1 MKRILFLALAAFALF
16 SCNKE
21 MAIVENESQSQ
32 PLKYVFNIAE
42 KPSFDANTR
51 AVKTSWEEGDKIY
64 INFDDATPTSLTD
77 FTVLKYDGSAW
88 VVDNEGNGP
97 GDKTSGTLDALYYAN
112 PSPTLADFGD
122 GGKAFSNS
130 VADFGKYMFLN
141 KNNIDYTVDDGEV
154 KASISLDFE
163 KNIDRTYVQFCITEL
178 GEDDDWWF
186 VTEDRSHPEENGISA
201 WVPEWQVVD
210 DEGRFSYL
218 SSTGFSRSN
227 YSLNKRTDGHYFYS
241 SIVQNADKITI
252 TLVKGTGDTQM
263 EYSKTF
269 SKNISG
275 KCAAITFKGPQL
287 DENGEPTNGWTKKTG
302 KINGHEYVNMGN
314 GLKWATM
321 NLGASKPED
330 FGDYYAWGE
339 TATKDTYTIMNYVL
353 ADIPENAAY
362 PENTGWIYINKYT
375 FDDKAERILG
385 DPAVWYNASGEF
397 IGDNKST
404 FADYNYEDDAART
417 LWESTWRT
425 PTEEEYQWLLD
436 DNNCS
441 SEFVED
447 YHESGEG
454 GMLFTS
460 KVNGNELFFPLAG
473 SFGDKF
479 YEGYGH
485 YWTATRSS
493 NESDFAL
500 VFGFQ
505 NNGKWS
511 LSDGDRFLGF
521 TIRPVSD

>member
-1 MKRILFLALAAFALF
+1 MKKILYLALAAFALF

-21 MAIVENESQSQ
+21 MTIVEEESQPQ
-32 PLKYVFNIAE
+32 PLKYVFNVAE
-42 KPSFDANTR
+42 KPSFDADTR
-51 AVKTSWEEGDKIY
+51 AGKDSWVEGDKIY
-64 INFDDATPTSLTD
+64 IVFDDVLPKKYED
-77 FTVLKYDGSAW
+77 FTILEYKTVDSDLEWVITEGS
-88 VVDNEGNGP
+88 NKPQNTGG
-97 GDKTSGTLDALYYAN
+97 KLDALYYENIN
-112 PSPTLADFGD
+112 PRVLYDAKHIFFDYQSPSAGQHVYLIDNNVNYNVQDNTVE
-122 GGKAFSNS
+122 FSLS
-130 VADFGKYMFLN
+130 MGFQTD
-141 KNNIDYTVDDGEV
+141 I
-154 KASISLDFE
+154 
-163 KNIDRTYVQFCITEL
+163 TYVQFRVTGLDGEWNFGLKDSQHESNSFEMPTPVWHGTSHGFMSSGILYGENDITA
-178 GEDDDWWF
+178 
-186 VTEDRSHPEENGISA
+186 VPMGI
-201 WVPEWQVVD
+201 
-210 DEGRFSYL
+210 
-218 SSTGFSRSN
+218 
-227 YSLNKRTDGHYFYS
+227 RTDGHYEYL
-241 SIVQNADKITI
+241 IVNQKAEAITI
-252 TLVKGTGDTQM
+252 TLENATTGDS
-263 EYSKTF
+263 YYKTF
-269 SKNISG
+269 DKKITG
-275 KCAAITFKGPQL
+275 KSAAITFRGPKIV
-287 DENGEPTNGWTKKTG
+287 DGVITNGWTIASG

-375 FDDKAERILG
+375 FDDKAESILG
-385 DPAVWYNASGEF
+385 DLAVWYNASGEF

-425 PTEEEYQWLLD
+425 PTKEEYQWLLD

-447 YHESGEG
+447 YHKSGEG

-473 SFGDKF
+473 SIRDKF

-493 NESDFAL
+493 NESDYAL

-505 NNGKWS
+505 NNGKCS